1 MKVQFLAGA
10 QIRKGDPLLY
20 TDNGAAVPVLDLDN
34 LDNLPVIGY
43 AADDV
48 DMGDIVEVFTVGIR
62 FLDPSTDTF
71 LVLER
76 Q

>member
-10 QIRKGDPLLY
+10 QIKKGNPLLY
-20 TDNGAAVPVLDLDN
+20 TDNGTAVPVLDLDN

-48 DMGDIVEVFTVGIR
+48 DMGDIVEVITVGIR
-62 FLDPSTDTF
+62 FFDPSTGTF
-71 LVLER
+71 LILER
-76 Q
+76 R